1 MIHCKTEAR
10 VNDGLALQ
18 QGGVAFIPL
27 LLALLTVCA
36 SAAALWQWQRAQ
48 FHTELAQVTAQQQ
61 QAPIN
66 LNTDK
71 DSGASQAR
79 VTGHWLQG
87 STVFVSPRIMDA
99 QMGALAVS
107 VLKYTDPQGQAHNIA
122 VQRGWAPQT
131 QPLQA
136 PTVAPLSLSEV
147 TLLGQRVDALARSFE
162 LKTMPLTTLGIWT
175 NYDVAAHGAVLNIA
189 LDPRLLVLSDTSA
202 DADTLQLRRVPAQH
216 AIATLTQKAASN
228 RGYALQW
235 LGLALVGV
243 FGLAWMWRNRLK
255 AKQTL

>member
-18 QGGVAFIPL
+18 QGGVALIPL
-27 LLALLTVCA
+27 LLGLLTVCA
-36 SAAALWQWQRAQ
+36 CAAALWQWQRAQ

-71 DSGASQAR
+71 DSGASHVR
-79 VTGHWLQG
+79 VKGVWLQG
-87 STVFVSPRIMDA
+87 STVFVSPRMMDA
-99 QMGALAVS
+99 RMGALAVS
-107 VLKYTDPQGQAHNIA
+107 VLKYTSPQGQAHYIA
-122 VQRGWAPQT
+122 VQRGWAPQP

-136 PTVAPLSLSEV
+136 PAVAPLSVSEV
-147 TLLGQRVDALARSFE
+147 TLLGQRVEALARSFE
-162 LKTMPLTTLGIWT
+162 LKTMPFTALGIWA
-175 NYDVAAHGAVLNIA
+175 NYDLAAHGAVLNIV
-189 LDPRLLVLSDTSA
+189 LDSRILVLSDTSPDA
-202 DADTLQLRRVPAQH
+202 DAQQLRRVPAQQ
-216 AIATLTQKAASN
+216 AIAALSQKAASN

-255 AKQTL
+255 VKPTL